1 MLSNL
6 VDKKDKQTMENM
18 DQVFNIFNT
27 HLEDPDT
34 YIYLQS
40 IKGLAN
46 CSFHKPDLVID
57 KLCHE
62 FAHLDEEKYPGDKSI
77 EVRGKIGEA
86 LVLVTRILGE
96 LTPGINLL
104 FFRHRNEIL
113 QFLRLMIILFNFY

>member
-1 MLSNL
+1 
-6 VDKKDKQTMENM
+6 MENM
-18 DQVFNIFNT
+18 DQVFNIFNG

-104 FFRHRNEIL
+104 FSVIS
-113 QFLRLMIILFNFY
+113 QFLWLIIILMLSIIISNNLTI